1 MEVSYGAI
9 RLSSVRLECRRQQ
22 TSRNYRVGMDVRAR
36 LAKAGAGLVCLAG
49 HLLFWVFPEA
59 YQLFLSSRL
68 SRYVQSMYVQSVFHT
83 VQTVQSPP
91 SSVRSVLMCCASLD
105 YEYHFLV
112 DYVHNCSLRRIED
125 ATRYRYSRYSAR
137 IRRRFRENAREIGP
151 SAFSSSLFRGLGLYI
166 LRKFDICVC

>member
-1 MEVSYGAI
+1 MQKTA
-9 RLSSVRLECRRQQ
+9 

-59 YQLFLSSRL
+59 YQCFLYLEAFS
-68 SRYVQSMYVQSVFHT
+68 VCMYVQTVFHT
-83 VQTVQSPP
+83 VQTVQSP